1 MNLKPTTGQVLA
13 LALAALC
20 GWVLHGFL
28 EALMAAGVT
37 AVASWPLYERLR
49 ARLPRWIGSGAA
61 ALLFT
66 GAITSVVLAPLAL
79 AGAALLGEVHA
90 LMRGIAGADGRGLPA
105 PQWLLELPWFGPW
118 LQLRWQVRIADPGAL
133 HTLAHHADPSTLF
146 GWARSLSEFTA
157 RQALTVAFAVL
168 LLAFFYR
175 HGDALARELMRTM
188 GRVLGDRAPHFV
200 GVATRAVRA
209 SVGSM
214 IAVAA
219 FDTVAVGLVY
229 ALAGAPRALIWAAIT
244 GTLAAVPFLGY
255 AAVAALVLQMSM
267 SDTAAPALLS
277 LVLGCGVLLVGDKV
291 VRPMAAR
298 GGVRL
303 PFVWTL
309 MGCIGG
315 FGVLG
320 AAGLVIGP
328 VALALAREVWEH
340 RGHEATATGRT
351 APAECRSDA
360 AASAATSTTQAPLS
374 SRLSPASPP

>member
-20 GWVLHGFL
+20 GWILHGFL

-37 AVASWPLYERLR
+37 AVASWPLYARFR
-49 ARLPRWIGSGAA
+49 ARLPKWIGSGVA

-66 GAITSVVLAPLAL
+66 GAITVLVLAPAAL
-79 AGAALLGEVHA
+79 AGAALLGELHA
-90 LMRGIAGADGRGLPA
+90 LMRGIAEADGRGLPV
-105 PQWLLELPWFGPW
+105 PQWLLQLPLFDPW
-118 LQLRWQVRIADPGAL
+118 LQVRWQARIADPGAL
-133 HTLAHHADPSTLF
+133 YALARHADPTTLL

-157 RQALTVAFAVL
+157 RQALNVAFAVL
-168 LLAFFYR
+168 LLAFLYR
-175 HGDALARELMRTM
+175 HGDALSRELMRAM
-188 GRVLGDRAPHFV
+188 GRVIGDRAPRFI

-229 ALAGAPRALIWAAIT
+229 ALADAPRALAWAAIT
-244 GTLAAVPFLGY
+244 GALAAVPFLGY
-255 AAVAALVLQMSM
+255 VAVAAMVLQMSLA
-267 SDTAAPALLS
+267 DAAAPALWS

-291 VRPMAAR
+291 VRPMASR

-328 VALALAREVWEH
+328 AALALAREVWEQ
-340 RGHEATATGRT
+340 RSSEAAATGRT
-351 APAECRSDA
+351 PPAEGHTDTTA
-360 AASAATSTTQAPLS
+360 TAATSTTPAVPA
-374 SRLSPASPP
+374 SRVSPASFP